1 MFVST
6 GPPALPVLYCYELLL
21 APLMTCLCPQC
32 CKLFISHDVLVSTG
46 PPALPVLYCYELL
59 LAPLMT
65 CLCPQAHPRYL
76 SCIATSCFYI
86 AAKVQEE
93 NGIIPSA
100 ADLVKLSQCGGTP
113 DDLRRMERLILD
125 KLHWELNSVTP
136 LTFLRYFYEVFADKD
151 PRVADPLVF
160 SSLIA
165 RLEVLMCQFQFTKY
179 RVSSKICVR
188 FNSWLFLV
196 LNSKSVFCK
205 CQVFINPVF
214 SFCF

>member
-1 MFVST
+1 MD
-6 GPPALPVLYCYELLL
+6 PVDINKLLL
-21 APLMTCLCPQC
+21 CL
-32 CKLFISHDVLVSTG
+32 FHHN
-46 PPALPVLYCYELL
+46 
-59 LAPLMT
+59 
-65 CLCPQAHPRYL
+65 QAHPRYL

-151 PRVADPLVF
+151 PMVADPLVF
-160 SSLIA
+160 GSLIA
-165 RLEVLMCQFQFTKY
+165 KLEVLMCQFQFTKY
-179 RVSSKICVR
+179 RVSFRIYHLLCLWLSWFHNLSTGKFVTKIDH
-188 FNSWLFLV
+188 
-196 LNSKSVFCK
+196 
-205 CQVFINPVF
+205 
-214 SFCF
+214 